1 VVHSDRPK
9 HAYLNPDYEADEKNR
24 KTGSEQKSL
33 QCNEKWTY
41 VICQWKVGHMWTYV
55 KEQYKQ
61 WSKIE
66 ESKIQED
73 KNVKS
78 RSRKLGASVTPALL
92 EAEKVTPATSRLEA
106 SLIFTPPPLMGYPQP
121 YHFCR
126 V

>member
-1 VVHSDRPK
+1 MRPTK
-9 HAYLNPDYEADEKNR
+9 KNR

-33 QCNEKWTY
+33 QCNEKCTY
-41 VICQWKVGHMWTYV
+41 VSGKLDIFGHV

-66 ESKIQED
+66 ELKIQGD
-73 KNVKS
+73 KNVKT

-106 SLIFTPPPLMGYPQP
+106 RLIFTPPPLMGYPQP
-121 YHFCR
+121 YLFCR